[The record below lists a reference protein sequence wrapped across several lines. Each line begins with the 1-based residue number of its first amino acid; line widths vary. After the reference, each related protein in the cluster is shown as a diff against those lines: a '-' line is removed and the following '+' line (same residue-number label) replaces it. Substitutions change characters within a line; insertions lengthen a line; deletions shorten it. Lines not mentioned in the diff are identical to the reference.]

1 MSSYVIQCRNSSEPS
16 AGVLNA
22 LARVMTA
29 RDGLTQEHSLR
40 VQRSAV
46 ALAREAGV
54 RDERLLGAIDAAALL
69 HDIGK
74 LAIPDRLLH
83 KPGPLTPEEYEQ
95 VKEHAIIGAD
105 ILAAIAFPFPLTLIV
120 RHHHENWDGSGYPD
134 QLRGDAIP
142 VGARVLSV
150 VDCYD
155 ALTSDRPYRAALSHG
170 SALAMIHERRGTM
183 YDPAIVDAFLRI
195 VQRLRSAGERERA
208 AAQAQTRASRRLQAR
223 AV

>member
-1 MSSYVIQCRNSSEPS
+1 MSSYVIQSRSSSDPP
-16 AGVLNA
+16 AGAVAA

-29 RDGLTQEHSLR
+29 RDGPTHEHSLR
-40 VQRSAV
+40 VQRYAV

-74 LAIPDRLLH
+74 LAIPDSLLH
-83 KPGPLTPEEYEQ
+83 KPGPLSAEEYEQ
-95 VKEHAIIGAD
+95 VKQHSTIGAEV
-105 ILAAIAFPFPLTLIV
+105 LAAIAFPFPLTLIV
-120 RHHHENWDGSGYPD
+120 RHHHENWDGTGYPD
-134 QLRGDAIP
+134 QLRGEAIP
-142 VGARVLSV
+142 VGARVLSL

-183 YDPAIVDAFLRI
+183 HDPAIVDAFLRI
-195 VQRLRSAGERERA
+195 VPRLRSAGNRELA
-208 AAQAQTRASRRLQAR
+208 ARQAQTRASLRVHAR